1 MTQGGGRK
9 LVSVGNYRFT
19 GKRLGKGNFAR
30 VDEAV
35 HTVLN
40 VKVKSFVLFIP
51 GNLIAIALETSKLE
65 NNRTIQAMKIQNQVV
80 AKEFFVCC
88 LKWGKEVIR
97 AFEY

>member
-9 LVSVGNYRFT
+9 VVSVGNYRFT

-40 VKVKSFVLFIP
+40 VKVGDSTFLLDMSI
-51 GNLIAIALETSKLE
+51 T
-65 NNRTIQAMKIQNQVV
+65 
-80 AKEFFVCC
+80 
-88 LKWGKEVIR
+88 
-97 AFEY
+97 